1 MFTGEH
7 KFELK
12 KTGGLGATA
21 MTSER
26 FYIFIRLI
34 DGIHKCIHRL
44 KFDFAPSFG
53 VKSVHMFWL
62 YELQA
67 HPEGLTSAELASK
80 SMISRSLVSR
90 EIECLRKEGY
100 IVVHETA
107 RGKRKSYNS
116 RIELTEKGQEL
127 ADDIRGAA
135 LSIQNEVNRGIS
147 EEELTAFYA
156 TLDKLYANLQ
166 GVIRESEEAT
176 TPSPTHPSANISLNI
191 IDNHKSPLTK
201 DEE

>member
-1 MFTGEH
+1 MFTGKH
-7 KFELK
+7 KNRSK
-12 KTGGLGATA
+12 KTGGLGTTA
-21 MTSER
+21 MVSER

-67 HPEGLTSAELASK
+67 HPEGLTSAELASR

-90 EIECLRKEGY
+90 EIERLREEGY

-116 RIELTEKGQEL
+116 RIELTEKGHEL
-127 ADDIRGAA
+127 AADIRTAA
-135 LSIQNEVNRGIS
+135 LSIQSEVNSGIS

-166 GVIRESEEAT
+166 SVIRESEEAT
-176 TPSPTHPSANISLNI
+176 TPPSANISLNI
-191 IDNHKSPLTK
+191 VDNLKSPLTK
-201 DEE
+201 DE